1 MGRTVEPMQRLA
13 RVAALGISAAV
24 GLALCALPARAGGND
39 VVLSRLGNDAGG
51 AVVGNSADF
60 RSLASE
66 LGVVLAPRLLSP
78 ADTLGFGGFQ
88 FTTDLG
94 FTSIDGG
101 APYWR
106 ARAGNGGSVMPTIG
120 VFARKGM
127 WLPVPSFELGA
138 GLVQLLGSRMSA
150 AQAYAK
156 LALHEGYHG
165 WLLPSLALRGAVSRM
180 MGESDMDLTVV
191 SVDASMGKEI
201 GVAGTFNLTPYGG
214 WNLLVVI
221 PRSEVIDKTPHIAG
235 DNAMSFV
242 FAEQDGILRQR
253 FFAGVRL
260 RYHVFAMTLEGQFT
274 MAGASVDDQPG
285 TDADCA
291 MVGATTSFCDA
302 RDQSGGQVSVVTS
315 LGVDF

>member
-13 RVAALGISAAV
+13 RVAAQGLAAAV
-24 GLALCALPARAGGND
+24 GIVLCALPARAGGND
-39 VVLSRLGNDAGG
+39 VVLSRLGNDTGG
-51 AVVGNSADF
+51 AIVGNSADF

-88 FTTDLG
+88 FTTDIGL
-94 FTSIDGG
+94 TSIDSD

-106 ARAGNGGSVMPTIG
+106 ARAGNGGSLMPTIG

-127 WLPVPSFELGA
+127 WLPAPSFELGA
-138 GLVQLLGSRMSA
+138 GMVQLLGSSLTA

-165 WLLPSLALRGAVSRM
+165 WPVPSLALRGGVSRM

-191 SVDASMGKEI
+191 SVDASVGKEI

-214 WNLLVVI
+214 WNLLVII
-221 PRSEVIDKTPHIAG
+221 PRSEVIDKTPHIADDHG
-235 DNAMSFV
+235 MSFV
-242 FAEQDGILRQR
+242 FAEQDGILRHR
-253 FFAGVRL
+253 IFAGVRL
-260 RYHVFAMTLEGQFT
+260 KYHIFAMTLEGQLT
-274 MAGASVDDQPG
+274 TAGSSVNDQPG

-291 MVGATTSFCDA
+291 MVGDMTSFCDA
-302 RDQSGGQVSVVTS
+302 RDQAGSQISVITS